1 MTFAYLTRKNF
12 IHKYLFFLS
21 ISYVYADSIILDAN
35 LNEPEWDTAITI
47 NQYSEVIP
55 FTLQPAEERTVA
67 KIFSN
72 EKGIYVGFTNF
83 QENSTMLS
91 NKSLRDEI
99 ANTADQNWISID
111 FDNDRQKAYLF
122 FVTLANIKGDGIRR
136 IGGWPEFDWDGD
148 WEVKTKEYD
157 GYWVSEFLIP
167 WNVALMKN
175 VDSEERTIN
184 ISTIRKIAYKQ
195 SWIGDAET
203 SARRTNFLLK
213 LRPIQIKN
221 YTQSKVNYFPYVS
234 KTYNSVTGF
243 NEDKIGAEIFISSGT
258 GKQVNLTFNPDFG
271 QAESDEVIVNFS
283 AQETFYSEKRAFFNE
298 NQSLFDLSH
307 YDRYRVINTR
317 RIGAA
322 STYDCQASS
331 DENRCDGKRKS
342 YTDIDFALRYTQKN
356 DNSNVGIFVAQ
367 ESDESF
373 TKGKNFYAI
382 RSKNKIG
389 TRTIG
394 YFLTHVV
401 DNFTN
406 EKATVNVIDFINVKS
421 DKLTLYTDFLSSE
434 KEGVSGFGLRSQF
447 IYKPTQLSRR
457 SGSILYFEDSFR
469 LNDFGY
475 LKKNDWFHV
484 GLGSDITK
492 VDFNESSSVKER
504 KIGTDFNY
512 DSDTSGNSNPTQ
524 LRQEYN
530 FQYKD
535 TSSFQASWDLKT
547 SGKNTTIT
555 RKNVDFPFVKRNGSF
570 SFNLDYESPSYGSWE
585 YDWRVG
591 YETAD
596 KYKTWSSEGY
606 ERRFAKIAGSIYPI
620 DDFKL
625 GWEFRVREED
635 EWLNWIKD
643 NELAVY
649 DLTQK
654 IISINAN
661 WFKGYKHEIR
671 LKSQFVALEAESP
684 ISLISDKAGYLYN
697 HKSIVKPFTDG
708 ITSFQVRYKYEIA
721 PLSYIYLVYT
731 KGGRVYDDE
740 NERNTSDVFKDPW
753 EDPDNEIFSL
763 KFRLK

>member
-1 MTFAYLTRKNF
+1 MNKSYNYFF
-12 IHKYLFFLS
+12 LFFSLFINAES
-21 ISYVYADSIILDAN
+21 IVIDAN

-72 EKGIYVGFTNF
+72 ENGIYVGFTNF
-83 QENSTMLS
+83 QDSSTMLS

-99 ANTADQNWISID
+99 ANTADQNWVSID

-148 WEVKTKEYD
+148 WEVKTKKYD

-195 SWIGDAET
+195 SWIGDSET

-331 DENRCDGKRKS
+331 DEDRCDGERKS

-447 IYKPTQLSRR
+447 VYKPSQLSRR

-684 ISLISDKAGYLYN
+684 ISLISDKTGYLYN
-697 HKSIVKPFTDG
+697 HKSIVRPFTDG

-753 EDPDNEIFSL
+753 ENPDNEIFSL
-763 KFRLK
+763 KFRLKY

>member
-1 MTFAYLTRKNF
+1 MNKSYN
-12 IHKYLFFLS
+12 YFFLLFSLFINAES
-21 ISYVYADSIILDAN
+21 IVIDAN
-35 LNEPEWDTAITI
+35 LDEPEWDTAITI

-72 EKGIYVGFTNF
+72 ENGIYVGFTNF
-83 QENSTMLS
+83 QANSTMLS

-99 ANTADQNWISID
+99 TNTADQNWISID
-111 FDNDRQKAYLF
+111 FDNDREKAYLF

-243 NEDKIGAEIFISSGT
+243 NENKIGAEIFISSGT

-322 STYDCQASS
+322 STYDCQASY
-331 DENRCDGKRKS
+331 DEDRCDGEKKS

-373 TKGKNFYAI
+373 TKGKNFYAL

-447 IYKPTQLSRR
+447 VYKPTQLSRR

-492 VDFNESSSVKER
+492 VNFNESSSVKER

-697 HKSIVKPFTDG
+697 HNSIVKPFTDG

-753 EDPDNEIFSL
+753 ENPDNEIFSL
-763 KFRLK
+763 KFRLKY

>member
-1 MTFAYLTRKNF
+1 MNKSYN
-12 IHKYLFFLS
+12 YFFLLFSLFINAES
-21 ISYVYADSIILDAN
+21 IVIDAN
-35 LNEPEWDTAITI
+35 LDEPEWDTAITI

-72 EKGIYVGFTNF
+72 ESGIYVGFTNF

-111 FDNDRQKAYLF
+111 FDNDREKAYLF

-184 ISTIRKIAYKQ
+184 ISTIRKIADKQ

-317 RIGAA
+317 RIGAG
-322 STYDCQASS
+322 STYDCQTSS
-331 DENRCDGKRKS
+331 DEDRCDGEKKS

-447 IYKPTQLSRR
+447 VYKPTQLSRR
-457 SGSILYFEDSFR
+457 SGSILYFEDSFM

-475 LKKNDWFHV
+475 LKKNDWFHI

-492 VDFNESSSVKER
+492 VNFNESSSVKER

-512 DSDTSGNSNPTQ
+512 DSDTSGNSNPAQ

-625 GWEFRVREED
+625 GWEFRVRQED

-697 HKSIVKPFTDG
+697 HNSIVKPFTDG

-753 EDPDNEIFSL
+753 ENPDNEIFSL
-763 KFRLK
+763 KFRLKY

>member
-1 MTFAYLTRKNF
+1 MV
-12 IHKYLFFLS
+12 I
-21 ISYVYADSIILDAN
+21 DAN

-72 EKGIYVGFTNF
+72 ENGIYVGFTNF

-243 NEDKIGAEIFISSGT
+243 NENKIGAEIFISSGT

-322 STYDCQASS
+322 STYDCQASP
-331 DENRCDGKRKS
+331 DENRCDDKRKS

-447 IYKPTQLSRR
+447 VYKPTQLSRR

-740 NERNTSDVFKDPW
+740 SERNTSDIFKDPW
-753 EDPDNEIFSL
+753 ENPDNEIFSL
-763 KFRLK
+763 KFRLKY

>member
-1 MTFAYLTRKNF
+1 MNKSYN
-12 IHKYLFFLS
+12 YFFLLFSLFINAES
-21 ISYVYADSIILDAN
+21 IVIDAN
-35 LNEPEWDTAITI
+35 LDEPEWDTAITI

-72 EKGIYVGFTNF
+72 ENGIYVGFTNF

-111 FDNDRQKAYLF
+111 FDNDREKAYLF

-184 ISTIRKIAYKQ
+184 ITTIRKIANKQ

-317 RIGAA
+317 RIGAG
-322 STYDCQASS
+322 STYDCQTSS
-331 DENRCDGKRKS
+331 DEDRCDGEKKS

-373 TKGKNFYAI
+373 TKGKNFYAL

-447 IYKPTQLSRR
+447 VYKPTQLSRR

-753 EDPDNEIFSL
+753 ENPDNEIFSL
-763 KFRLK
+763 KFRLKY

>member
-1 MTFAYLTRKNF
+1 MNKSYN
-12 IHKYLFFLS
+12 YFFLLFSLFINAES
-21 ISYVYADSIILDAN
+21 IVIDAN
-35 LNEPEWDTAITI
+35 LDEPEWDTAITI

-72 EKGIYVGFTNF
+72 ENGIYVGFTNF
-83 QENSTMLS
+83 QANSTMLS

-99 ANTADQNWISID
+99 TNTADQNWISID
-111 FDNDRQKAYLF
+111 FDNDREKAYLF

-175 VDSEERTIN
+175 VDGEERTIN
-184 ISTIRKIAYKQ
+184 ITTIRKIADKQ

-322 STYDCQASS
+322 STYDCQASY
-331 DENRCDGKRKS
+331 DEDRCDGEKKS

-373 TKGKNFYAI
+373 TKGKNFYAL

-447 IYKPTQLSRR
+447 VYKPTQLSRR

-492 VDFNESSSVKER
+492 VNFNESSSVKER

-740 NERNTSDVFKDPW
+740 SERNTSDIFKDPW
-753 EDPDNEIFSL
+753 ENPDNEIFSL
-763 KFRLK
+763 KFRLKY

>member
-1 MTFAYLTRKNF
+1 MNKSYN
-12 IHKYLFFLS
+12 YFFLLFS
-21 ISYVYADSIILDAN
+21 LFINAESMVIDAN
-35 LNEPEWDTAITI
+35 LDEPEWDTAITI

-72 EKGIYVGFTNF
+72 ESGIYVGFTNF

-184 ISTIRKIAYKQ
+184 ISTIRKIADKQ

-317 RIGAA
+317 RIGAG
-322 STYDCQASS
+322 STYDCQTSS
-331 DENRCDGKRKS
+331 DEDRCDGEKKS

-373 TKGKNFYAI
+373 TKGKNFYAL

-394 YFLTHVV
+394 YFLTLVV

-447 IYKPTQLSRR
+447 VYKPTQLSRR
-457 SGSILYFEDSFR
+457 SGSILYFEDSFM

-596 KYKTWSSEGY
+596 KYKTWGSEGY

-649 DLTQK
+649 DLTEK

-697 HKSIVKPFTDG
+697 HNSIVKPFTDG

-753 EDPDNEIFSL
+753 ENPDNEIFSL
-763 KFRLK
+763 KFRLKY

>member
-1 MTFAYLTRKNF
+1 MNKSYN
-12 IHKYLFFLS
+12 YFFLLFSLFINAES
-21 ISYVYADSIILDAN
+21 IVIDAN
-35 LNEPEWDTAITI
+35 LDEPEWDTAITI

-72 EKGIYVGFTNF
+72 ENGIYVGFTNF
-83 QENSTMLS
+83 QANSTMLS

-99 ANTADQNWISID
+99 TNTADQNWISID
-111 FDNDRQKAYLF
+111 FDNDREKAYLF

-175 VDSEERTIN
+175 VDGEERTIN
-184 ISTIRKIAYKQ
+184 ITTIRKIADKQ

-322 STYDCQASS
+322 STYDCQASP
-331 DENRCDGKRKS
+331 DENRCDDKRKS

-406 EKATVNVIDFINVKS
+406 KKATVNVIDFINVKS
-421 DKLTLYTDFLSSE
+421 NKLTLYTDFLSSE

-447 IYKPTQLSRR
+447 VYKPTQLSRR

-697 HKSIVKPFTDG
+697 HNSIVKPFTDG

-753 EDPDNEIFSL
+753 ENPDNEIFSL
-763 KFRLK
+763 KFRLKY

>member
-1 MTFAYLTRKNF
+1 MNKSYN
-12 IHKYLFFLS
+12 YFFLLFS
-21 ISYVYADSIILDAN
+21 LFINAESMVIDAN
-35 LNEPEWDTAITI
+35 LDEPEWDTAITI

-72 EKGIYVGFTNF
+72 ESGIYVGFTNF

-111 FDNDRQKAYLF
+111 FDNDREKAYLF

-184 ISTIRKIAYKQ
+184 ISTIRKIADKQ

-322 STYDCQASS
+322 STYDCQTSS
-331 DENRCDGKRKS
+331 DEDRCDGERKS

-447 IYKPTQLSRR
+447 VYKPTQLSRR

-697 HKSIVKPFTDG
+697 HNSIVKPFTDG

-753 EDPDNEIFSL
+753 ENPDNEIFSL
-763 KFRLK
+763 KFRLKY

>member
-1 MTFAYLTRKNF
+1 MNKSYN
-12 IHKYLFFLS
+12 YLFLFFPLFINAES
-21 ISYVYADSIILDAN
+21 IVIDAN

-72 EKGIYVGFTNF
+72 ENGIYVGFTNF

-99 ANTADQNWISID
+99 TNTADQNWISID
-111 FDNDRQKAYLF
+111 FDNGRESAYLF

-367 ESDESF
+367 ESDETF

-447 IYKPTQLSRR
+447 VYKPTQLSRR
-457 SGSILYFEDSFR
+457 SGSILYFEDSFM

-753 EDPDNEIFSL
+753 ENPDNEIFSL
-763 KFRLK
+763 KFRLKY

>member
-1 MTFAYLTRKNF
+1 MNKSYN
-12 IHKYLFFLS
+12 YFFLLFSLFINAES
-21 ISYVYADSIILDAN
+21 IVIDAN
-35 LNEPEWDTAITI
+35 LDEPEWDTAITI

-72 EKGIYVGFTNF
+72 ENGIYVGFTNF

-111 FDNDRQKAYLF
+111 FDNDRESAYLF

-331 DENRCDGKRKS
+331 DEDRCDGERKS

-447 IYKPTQLSRR
+447 VYKPTQLSRR

-753 EDPDNEIFSL
+753 ENPDNEIFSL
-763 KFRLK
+763 KFRLKY

>member
-1 MTFAYLTRKNF
+1 MNKSYNYFF
-12 IHKYLFFLS
+12 LFFSLFINAES
-21 ISYVYADSIILDAN
+21 IVIDAN

-72 EKGIYVGFTNF
+72 ENGIYVGFTNF

-697 HKSIVKPFTDG
+697 HNSIVKPFTDG

-753 EDPDNEIFSL
+753 ENPDNEIFSL
-763 KFRLK
+763 KFRLKY

>member
-1 MTFAYLTRKNF
+1 MSKSYNYFF
-12 IHKYLFFLS
+12 LFFSLFINAES
-21 ISYVYADSIILDAN
+21 IVIDAN

-447 IYKPTQLSRR
+447 VYKPTQLSRR

-697 HKSIVKPFTDG
+697 HNSIVKPFTDG

-753 EDPDNEIFSL
+753 ENPDNEIFSL
-763 KFRLK
+763 KFRLKY

>member
-1 MTFAYLTRKNF
+1 MNKSYN
-12 IHKYLFFLS
+12 YFFLLFSLFINAES
-21 ISYVYADSIILDAN
+21 IVIDAN
-35 LNEPEWDTAITI
+35 LDEPEWDTAITI

-72 EKGIYVGFTNF
+72 ENGIYVGFTNF
-83 QENSTMLS
+83 QANSTMLS

-99 ANTADQNWISID
+99 TNTADQNWISID
-111 FDNDRQKAYLF
+111 FDNDREKAYLF

-175 VDSEERTIN
+175 VDGEERTIN
-184 ISTIRKIAYKQ
+184 ITTIRKIADKQ

-322 STYDCQASS
+322 STYDCQASY
-331 DENRCDGKRKS
+331 DEDRCDGERKS

-373 TKGKNFYAI
+373 TKGKNFYAL

-447 IYKPTQLSRR
+447 VYKPTQLSRR

-492 VDFNESSSVKER
+492 VNFNESSSVKER

-697 HKSIVKPFTDG
+697 HNSIVKPFTDG

-753 EDPDNEIFSL
+753 ENPDNEIFSL
-763 KFRLK
+763 KFRLKY

>member
-1 MTFAYLTRKNF
+1 MV
-12 IHKYLFFLS
+12 I
-21 ISYVYADSIILDAN
+21 DAN

-72 EKGIYVGFTNF
+72 ENGIYVGFTNF

-447 IYKPTQLSRR
+447 VYKPTQLSRR

-753 EDPDNEIFSL
+753 ENPDNEIFSL
-763 KFRLK
+763 KFRLKY

>member
-1 MTFAYLTRKNF
+1 MNKSYN
-12 IHKYLFFLS
+12 YFFLLFS
-21 ISYVYADSIILDAN
+21 LFINAESMVIDAN
-35 LNEPEWDTAITI
+35 LDEPEWDTAITI

-72 EKGIYVGFTNF
+72 KSGIYFGFTNF

-111 FDNDRQKAYLF
+111 FDNDREKAYLF

-184 ISTIRKIAYKQ
+184 ISTIRKIADKQ
-195 SWIGDAET
+195 SWVGDAET

-322 STYDCQASS
+322 STYDCQTFS
-331 DENRCDGKRKS
+331 DEDRCDGERKS

-373 TKGKNFYAI
+373 TKGKNFYAL
-382 RSKNKIG
+382 RSKNRIG

-421 DKLTLYTDFLSSE
+421 NKLTLYTDFLSSE
-434 KEGVSGFGLRSQF
+434 KEGVSGFGVRSQF
-447 IYKPTQLSRR
+447 VYKPTQLSRR

-555 RKNVDFPFVKRNGSF
+555 RKNVDFPFVKRNRSF

-591 YETAD
+591 YETAN

-697 HKSIVKPFTDG
+697 HNSIVKPFTDG

-753 EDPDNEIFSL
+753 ENPDNEIFSL
-763 KFRLK
+763 KFRLKY

>member
-1 MTFAYLTRKNF
+1 MSKSYNYFF
-12 IHKYLFFLS
+12 LFFSLFINAES
-21 ISYVYADSIILDAN
+21 IVIDAN

-72 EKGIYVGFTNF
+72 ENGIYVGFTNF

-258 GKQVNLTFNPDFG
+258 GKQVNLTLNPDFG

-661 WFKGYKHEIR
+661 WFRGYKHEIR

-753 EDPDNEIFSL
+753 ENPDNEIFSL
-763 KFRLK
+763 KFRLKY

>member
-1 MTFAYLTRKNF
+1 MNKSYNYFF
-12 IHKYLFFLS
+12 LFFSLFINAES
-21 ISYVYADSIILDAN
+21 IVIDAN

-72 EKGIYVGFTNF
+72 ENGIYVGFTNF
-83 QENSTMLS
+83 QDSSTMLS

-148 WEVKTKEYD
+148 WEVKTKKYD

-213 LRPIQIKN
+213 LVPIQIKN

-331 DENRCDGKRKS
+331 DEDRCDGKRKS

-447 IYKPTQLSRR
+447 VYKPSQLSRR

-753 EDPDNEIFSL
+753 ENPDNEIFSL
-763 KFRLK
+763 KFRLKY

>member
-1 MTFAYLTRKNF
+1 MNKSYNYFF
-12 IHKYLFFLS
+12 LFFSLFINAES
-21 ISYVYADSIILDAN
+21 IVIDAN

-55 FTLQPAEERTVA
+55 FTLQPAEEKTVA

-72 EKGIYVGFTNF
+72 ENGIYVGFTNF

-406 EKATVNVIDFINVKS
+406 EKATVNVVDFINVKS

-447 IYKPTQLSRR
+447 VYKPTQLSRR

-753 EDPDNEIFSL
+753 ENPDNEIFSL
-763 KFRLK
+763 KFRLKY

>member
-1 MTFAYLTRKNF
+1 MNKSYNYFF
-12 IHKYLFFLS
+12 LFFSLFINAES
-21 ISYVYADSIILDAN
+21 IVIDAN

-72 EKGIYVGFTNF
+72 ENGIYVGFTNF

-99 ANTADQNWISID
+99 TNTADQNWISID
-111 FDNDRQKAYLF
+111 FDNDRESAYLF

-148 WEVKTKEYD
+148 WEVKTKKYD

-331 DENRCDGKRKS
+331 DEDRCDGKRKS

-753 EDPDNEIFSL
+753 ENPDNEIFSL
-763 KFRLK
+763 KFRLKY

>member
-1 MTFAYLTRKNF
+1 MNKSYNF
-12 IHKYLFFLS
+12 FFLFFSLFINAES
-21 ISYVYADSIILDAN
+21 IVIDAN

-72 EKGIYVGFTNF
+72 ENGIYVGFTNF

-447 IYKPTQLSRR
+447 VYKPTQLSRR

-697 HKSIVKPFTDG
+697 HNSIVKPFTDG

-753 EDPDNEIFSL
+753 ENPDNEIFSL
-763 KFRLK
+763 KFRLKY

>member
-1 MTFAYLTRKNF
+1 MNKSYNYFF
-12 IHKYLFFLS
+12 LFFSLFINAES
-21 ISYVYADSIILDAN
+21 MVIDAN

-72 EKGIYVGFTNF
+72 ENGIYVGFTNF

-406 EKATVNVIDFINVKS
+406 EKATVNVIDFITVKS

-753 EDPDNEIFSL
+753 ENPDNEIFSL
-763 KFRLK
+763 KFRLKY

>member
-1 MTFAYLTRKNF
+1 MNKSYN
-12 IHKYLFFLS
+12 YFFLLFSLFINAES
-21 ISYVYADSIILDAN
+21 IVIDAN
-35 LNEPEWDTAITI
+35 LDEPEWDTAITI

-72 EKGIYVGFTNF
+72 ENGIYVGFTNF
-83 QENSTMLS
+83 QANSTMLS

-99 ANTADQNWISID
+99 TNTADQNWISID
-111 FDNDRQKAYLF
+111 FDNDREKAYLF

-175 VDSEERTIN
+175 VDGEERTIN
-184 ISTIRKIAYKQ
+184 ITTIRKIADKQ

-322 STYDCQASS
+322 STYDCQASY
-331 DENRCDGKRKS
+331 DEDRCDGERKS

-373 TKGKNFYAI
+373 TKGKNFYAL

-447 IYKPTQLSRR
+447 VYKPTQLSRR

-697 HKSIVKPFTDG
+697 HNSIVKPFTDG

-753 EDPDNEIFSL
+753 ENPDNEIFSL
-763 KFRLK
+763 KFRLKY

>member
-1 MTFAYLTRKNF
+1 MNKSYNYFF
-12 IHKYLFFLS
+12 LFFSLFINAES
-21 ISYVYADSIILDAN
+21 VVIDAN

-175 VDSEERTIN
+175 VDGEERTIN
-184 ISTIRKIAYKQ
+184 ITTIRKIADKQ

-322 STYDCQASS
+322 STYDCQASY
-331 DENRCDGKRKS
+331 DEDRCDGERKS

-406 EKATVNVIDFINVKS
+406 EKSTVNVIDFINVKS

-447 IYKPTQLSRR
+447 VYKPTQLSRR

-753 EDPDNEIFSL
+753 ENPDNEIFSL
-763 KFRLK
+763 KFRLKY

>member
-1 MTFAYLTRKNF
+1 MNKSYNYFF
-12 IHKYLFFLS
+12 LFFSLFINAES
-21 ISYVYADSIILDAN
+21 IVIDAN

-72 EKGIYVGFTNF
+72 ENGIYVGFTNF

-331 DENRCDGKRKS
+331 DEDRCDGERKS

-447 IYKPTQLSRR
+447 VYKPTQLSRR

-753 EDPDNEIFSL
+753 ENPDNEIFSL
-763 KFRLK
+763 KFRLKY

>member
-1 MTFAYLTRKNF
+1 MNKSYN
-12 IHKYLFFLS
+12 YFFLLFSLFINAES
-21 ISYVYADSIILDAN
+21 IVIDAN
-35 LNEPEWDTAITI
+35 LDEPEWDTAITI

-72 EKGIYVGFTNF
+72 ENGIYVGFTNF
-83 QENSTMLS
+83 QANSTMLS

-99 ANTADQNWISID
+99 TNTADQNWISID
-111 FDNDRQKAYLF
+111 FDNDREKAYLF

-175 VDSEERTIN
+175 VDGEERTIN
-184 ISTIRKIAYKQ
+184 ITTIRKIADKQ

-322 STYDCQASS
+322 STYDCQASY
-331 DENRCDGKRKS
+331 DEERCDGERKS

-373 TKGKNFYAI
+373 TKGKNFYAL

-447 IYKPTQLSRR
+447 VYKPTQLSRR

-492 VDFNESSSVKER
+492 VNFNESSSVKER

-697 HKSIVKPFTDG
+697 HNSIVKPFTDG

-753 EDPDNEIFSL
+753 ENPDNEIFSL
-763 KFRLK
+763 KFRLKY

>member
-1 MTFAYLTRKNF
+1 MNKSYNYFF
-12 IHKYLFFLS
+12 LFFSLFINAES
-21 ISYVYADSIILDAN
+21 IVIDAN

-72 EKGIYVGFTNF
+72 ENGIYVGFTNF
-83 QENSTMLS
+83 QDSSTMLS

-148 WEVKTKEYD
+148 WEVKTKGYD

-331 DENRCDGKRKS
+331 DEDRCDGKRKS

-447 IYKPTQLSRR
+447 VYKPSQLSRR

-740 NERNTSDVFKDPW
+740 NERNTSDIFKDPW
-753 EDPDNEIFSL
+753 ENPDNEIFSL
-763 KFRLK
+763 KFRLKY

>member
-1 MTFAYLTRKNF
+1 MNKSYN
-12 IHKYLFFLS
+12 YFFLLFSLFINAES
-21 ISYVYADSIILDAN
+21 IVIDAN
-35 LNEPEWDTAITI
+35 LDEPEWDTAITI

-72 EKGIYVGFTNF
+72 ESGIYVGFTNF

-447 IYKPTQLSRR
+447 VYKPTQLSRR

-753 EDPDNEIFSL
+753 ENPDNEIFSL
-763 KFRLK
+763 KFRLKY

>member
-1 MTFAYLTRKNF
+1 MNKSYNYFF
-12 IHKYLFFLS
+12 LFFSLFINAES
-21 ISYVYADSIILDAN
+21 IVIDAN

-72 EKGIYVGFTNF
+72 ENGIYVGFTNF

-213 LRPIQIKN
+213 MRPIQIKN

-307 YDRYRVINTR
+307 YDRYRIINTR

-342 YTDIDFALRYTQKN
+342 YTDINFALRYTQKN

-447 IYKPTQLSRR
+447 VYKPTQLSRR

-671 LKSQFVALEAESP
+671 LKSQFVALEAENP

-708 ITSFQVRYKYEIA
+708 ITSFQIRYKYEIA

-753 EDPDNEIFSL
+753 ENPDNEIFSL
-763 KFRLK
+763 KFRLKY

>member
-1 MTFAYLTRKNF
+1 MNKSYN
-12 IHKYLFFLS
+12 YFFLLFSLFINAES
-21 ISYVYADSIILDAN
+21 IVIDAN
-35 LNEPEWDTAITI
+35 LDEPEWDTAITI

-72 EKGIYVGFTNF
+72 ENGIYVGFTNF

-447 IYKPTQLSRR
+447 VYKPTQLSRR

-753 EDPDNEIFSL
+753 ENPDNEIFSL
-763 KFRLK
+763 KFRLKY

>member
-1 MTFAYLTRKNF
+1 MNKSYNYFF
-12 IHKYLFFLS
+12 LFFSLFINAES
-21 ISYVYADSIILDAN
+21 IVIDAN

-72 EKGIYVGFTNF
+72 ENGIYVGFTNF

-175 VDSEERTIN
+175 VDSKERTIN

-243 NEDKIGAEIFISSGT
+243 NEDKIGAEIFISSGK

-447 IYKPTQLSRR
+447 VYKPTQLSRR

-753 EDPDNEIFSL
+753 ENPDNEIFSL
-763 KFRLK
+763 KFRLKY

>member
-1 MTFAYLTRKNF
+1 MNKSYN
-12 IHKYLFFLS
+12 YFFLLFSLFINAES
-21 ISYVYADSIILDAN
+21 IVIDAN
-35 LNEPEWDTAITI
+35 LDEPEWDTAITI

-72 EKGIYVGFTNF
+72 ENGIYVGFTNF
-83 QENSTMLS
+83 QANSTMLS

-99 ANTADQNWISID
+99 TNTADQNWISID
-111 FDNDRQKAYLF
+111 FDNDREKAYLF

-175 VDSEERTIN
+175 VDGEERTIN
-184 ISTIRKIAYKQ
+184 ITTIRKIADKQ

-322 STYDCQASS
+322 STYDCQASY
-331 DENRCDGKRKS
+331 DEDRCDGEKKS

-373 TKGKNFYAI
+373 TKGKNFYAL

-447 IYKPTQLSRR
+447 VYKPTQLSRR

-697 HKSIVKPFTDG
+697 HNSIVKPFTDG

-753 EDPDNEIFSL
+753 ENPDNEIFSL
-763 KFRLK
+763 KFRLKY